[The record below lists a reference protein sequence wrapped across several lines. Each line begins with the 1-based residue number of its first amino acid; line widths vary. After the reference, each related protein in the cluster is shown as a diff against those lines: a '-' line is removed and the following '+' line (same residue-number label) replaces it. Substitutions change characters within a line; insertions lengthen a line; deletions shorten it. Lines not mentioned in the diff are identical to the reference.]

1 MGEEG
6 GEGEIM
12 RCVFRTLSRFMYV
25 FMGRPDFETLH
36 WVLHPPPSF
45 SSSTVLHM

>member
-1 MGEEG
+1 MGGG

-12 RCVFRTLSRFMYV
+12 RYVFRTLSRFMCV

-36 WVLHPPPSF
+36 WVLPPSL

>member
-1 MGEEG
+1 MGGG

-25 FMGRPDFETLH
+25 FMGFRNASLGFTS
-36 WVLHPPPSF
+36 PSF
-45 SSSTVLHM
+45 VL